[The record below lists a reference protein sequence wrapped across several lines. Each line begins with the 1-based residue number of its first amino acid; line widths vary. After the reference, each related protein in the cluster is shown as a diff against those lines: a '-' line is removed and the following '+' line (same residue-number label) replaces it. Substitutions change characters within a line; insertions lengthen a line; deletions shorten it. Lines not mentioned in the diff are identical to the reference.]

1 MAHRIFIGYDPTQQ
15 LSWDVL
21 KHSLETHS
29 SEPLDVRPID
39 AAKLP
44 DFDRPVDPLA
54 STPFT
59 YTRFLVPWLCGYEGI
74 ALFMDSDMLAL
85 GDISELF
92 HLPMEG
98 LALRVRQHDYR
109 PTETVKMGGKVQTQ
123 YPRKNWSSLMLM
135 NCAELTVW
143 SKHAVETQSGAWL
156 HRFEPI
162 PDEKIGDIPVGYN
175 VLDHMTGPTK
185 LLHYT
190 SGGPWLAGCEDADHA
205 DIWHEA
211 REQYEASVQMAAGSS
226 SA

>member
-1 MAHRIFIGYDPTQQ
+1 MAEPHRIFIGYDPSQQ
-15 LSWDVL
+15 IAYDVL
-21 KHSLETHS
+21 KFSLEKHAT
-29 SEPLDVRPID
+29 EPVEINAID
-39 AAKLP
+39 ADKLTE
-44 DFDRPVDPLA
+44 FNRPVDPLA

-59 YTRFLVPWLCGYEGI
+59 YTRFLVPWLCNYEGI

-98 LALRVRQHDYR
+98 LALRVRQHDYN
-109 PTETVKMGGKVQTQ
+109 PTDTVKMGGKTQTQ

-135 NCAELTVW
+135 NNAELGAWT
-143 SKHAVETQSGAWL
+143 KEAVETQSGAWL

-162 PDEKIGDIPVGYN
+162 PDEKVGDISPEWN

-190 SGGPWLAGCEDADHA
+190 SGGPWLPGCEDADHA
-205 DIWHEA
+205 DLWHQY
-211 REQYEASVQMAAGSS
+211 REEYEASRASVNA
-226 SA
+226 

>member
-1 MAHRIFIGYDPTQQ
+1 MHRIFIGYDPSQDIAFQ
-15 LSWDVL
+15 VL
-21 KHSLETHS
+21 RHSLAKHAT
-29 SEPLDVRPID
+29 EPIDIRAID
-39 AAKLP
+39 AAQLTE
-44 DFDRPVDPLA
+44 FHRPVDPLA

-59 YTRFLVPWLCGYEGI
+59 YTRFLVPWLCDYRGL

-92 HLPMEG
+92 HLDMTG
-98 LALRVRQHDYR
+98 LALRVRQHEYN
-109 PTETVKMGGKVQTQ
+109 PAETVKMGGKVQTQ

-135 NCAELTVW
+135 DCGRLTAW
-143 SKHAVETQSGAWL
+143 SKEAVETQTGAWL

-162 PDEKIGDIPVGYN
+162 PDAEIGDIPPEFN

-205 DIWHEA
+205 DLWD
-211 REQYEASVQMAAGSS
+211 RYRLQYERAPAAALS
-226 SA
+226 